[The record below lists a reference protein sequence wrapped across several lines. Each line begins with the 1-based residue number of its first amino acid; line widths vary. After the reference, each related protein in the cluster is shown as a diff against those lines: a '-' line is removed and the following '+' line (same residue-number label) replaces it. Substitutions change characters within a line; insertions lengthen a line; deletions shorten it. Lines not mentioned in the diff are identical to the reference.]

1 MIGPKTGAAICTIL
15 WGFSYL
21 LASRWLPP
29 HPEMAGAVRAMGGA
43 AFLFLL
49 SREMPSQGWWGRL
62 LVLGT
67 LNVGLFFGLF
77 FIGAMRLQGGVAAVF
92 QALGPVV
99 VLLLAWVIL
108 HRRPT
113 GLQFFAVILGLV
125 GVAMVVLKDG
135 AAIDGIG
142 VAAMLGCVLSLS
154 LGGVLLGRWGS
165 PGISIISF
173 TAWQLL
179 IGGVELTLVA
189 ALIGDFQGPLS
200 TLNILAFVILAV
212 VLTGIP
218 FLLWFRGIEAVGAV
232 AIMPLILLTPVTA
245 LVLDAALLRIMPSP
259 LQIAGVLVVIASLL
273 INQRA
278 LAAAR

>member
-15 WGFSYL
+15 WGFTYM
-21 LASRWLPP
+21 LAGRWLPP
-29 HPEMAGAVRAMGGA
+29 HPEMAGAVRAVGGA
-43 AFLFLL
+43 GFLFLL
-49 SREMPSQGWWGRL
+49 SRELPKAGWWGRMI
-62 LVLGT
+62 VLGT
-67 LNVGLFFGLF
+67 LNVGFFFGLF

-92 QALGPVV
+92 QALGPVL
-99 VLLLAWVIL
+99 VLLMAWAIL

-113 GLQFFAVILGLV
+113 GLQFFAVLLGLL

-135 AAIDGIG
+135 ASIDGIG
-142 VAAMLGCVLSLS
+142 VAAMLGCVLSIS
-154 LGGVLLGRWGS
+154 LGGVLLSRWGS
-165 PGISIISF
+165 PGISITSF

-179 IGGVELTLVA
+179 IGGIELTLVA
-189 ALIGDFQGPLS
+189 LVIGDFQGPL
-200 TLNILAFVILAV
+200 TGLNIVAFVILAI

-245 LVLDAALLRIMPSP
+245 LVLDAALLQIMPSA
-259 LQIAGVLVVIASLL
+259 LQIAGVVVVIASLL

-278 LAAAR
+278 MVAR

>member
-21 LASRWLPP
+21 LAGRWLPP
-29 HPEMAGAVRAMGGA
+29 HPEMAGAVRGIGGA
-43 AFLFLL
+43 AFLFLI
-49 SREMPSQGWWGRL
+49 SRELPPANWWGRL
-62 LVLGT
+62 IVLGT

-99 VLLLAWVIL
+99 VLLLAWLIL
-108 HRRPT
+108 NRRPT
-113 GLQFFAVILGLV
+113 GLQFFAVLLGLV

-135 AAIDGIG
+135 AAIDGVG
-142 VAAMLGCVLSLS
+142 VAAMLGCVLAIS
-154 LGGVLLGRWGS
+154 LGGVMLSRWGS
-165 PGISIISF
+165 PGISIVSF

-189 ALIGDFQGPLS
+189 LIIGDFQGPIS
-200 TLNILAFVILAV
+200 GLNIFAFVILAI

-245 LVLDAALLRIMPSP
+245 LVLDAVLLQIMPKP
-259 LQIAGVLVVIASLL
+259 LQIAGVVVVIASLM

-278 LAAAR
+278 MAAR

>member
-15 WGFSYL
+15 WGFTYM
-21 LASRWLPP
+21 LAGRWLPP
-29 HPEMAGAVRAMGGA
+29 HPEMAGAVRAVGGA
-43 AFLFLL
+43 GFLFLL
-49 SREMPSQGWWGRL
+49 SRELPKAGWWGRMI
-62 LVLGT
+62 VLGT
-67 LNVGLFFGLF
+67 LNVGFFFGLF

-92 QALGPVV
+92 QALGPVL
-99 VLLLAWVIL
+99 VLLMAWGIL

-113 GLQFFAVILGLV
+113 GLQFFAVLLGLA

-142 VAAMLGCVLSLS
+142 VAAMLGCVLSIS
-154 LGGVLLGRWGS
+154 LGGVLLSRWGS
-165 PGISIISF
+165 PGISITSF

-179 IGGVELTLVA
+179 IGGIELTLVA
-189 ALIGDFQGPLS
+189 LLIGDFQGPL
-200 TLNILAFVILAV
+200 TGLNIVAFVILAI

-245 LVLDAALLRIMPSP
+245 LVLDAALLQIMPSA
-259 LQIAGVLVVIASLL
+259 LQIAGVVVVIASLL

-278 LAAAR
+278 MAAR

>member
-15 WGFSYL
+15 WGFTYM
-21 LASRWLPP
+21 LAGRWLPP
-29 HPEMAGAVRAMGGA
+29 HPEMAGAVRAVGGA
-43 AFLFLL
+43 GFLFLL
-49 SREMPSQGWWGRL
+49 SRELPLPGWWGRMI
-62 LVLGT
+62 VLGT
-67 LNVGLFFGLF
+67 LNVGFFFGLF

-92 QALGPVV
+92 QALGPVL
-99 VLLLAWVIL
+99 VLLMAWGIL
-108 HRRPT
+108 LRRPT
-113 GLQFFAVILGLV
+113 GLQFFAVLLGLL

-142 VAAMLGCVLSLS
+142 VAAMLGCVLSIS
-154 LGGVLLGRWGS
+154 LGGVLLSRWGS
-165 PGISIISF
+165 PGISITSF

-179 IGGVELTLVA
+179 IGGIELTLVA
-189 ALIGDFQGPLS
+189 LLIGDFQGPL
-200 TLNILAFVILAV
+200 TGLNIVAFVILAI

-245 LVLDAALLRIMPSP
+245 LVLDAALLQIMPSA
-259 LQIAGVLVVIASLL
+259 LQIAGVVVVIASLL

-278 LAAAR
+278 MVAR

>member
-21 LASRWLPP
+21 LAGRWLPP
-29 HPEMAGAVRAMGGA
+29 HPEMAGAVRGIGGA

-49 SREMPSQGWWGRL
+49 SRELPPANWWGRL
-62 LVLGT
+62 IVLGT

-99 VLLLAWVIL
+99 VLLLAWLIL
-108 HRRPT
+108 NRRPT
-113 GLQFFAVILGLV
+113 GLQFFAVLLGLV

-135 AAIDGIG
+135 AAIDGVG
-142 VAAMLGCVLSLS
+142 VLAMLGCVLAIS
-154 LGGVLLGRWGS
+154 LGGVMLSRWGS
-165 PGISIISF
+165 PGISIVSF

-189 ALIGDFQGPLS
+189 LIIGDFQGPIS
-200 TLNILAFVILAV
+200 GLNIFAFVILAV
-212 VLTGIP
+212 LLTGIP

-245 LVLDAALLRIMPSP
+245 LVLDAVLLQIMPKP
-259 LQIAGVLVVIASLL
+259 LQILGVVVVIASLM

-278 LAAAR
+278 MAAR

>member
-15 WGFSYL
+15 WGFTYM
-21 LASRWLPP
+21 LAGRWLPP
-29 HPEMAGAVRAMGGA
+29 HPEMAGAVRAVGGA
-43 AFLFLL
+43 GFLFLL
-49 SREMPSQGWWGRL
+49 SRELPKAGWWGRMI
-62 LVLGT
+62 VLGT
-67 LNVGLFFGLF
+67 LNVGFFFGLF

-92 QALGPVV
+92 QALGPVL
-99 VLLLAWVIL
+99 VLLMAWAIL

-113 GLQFFAVILGLV
+113 GLQFFAVLLGLA

-142 VAAMLGCVLSLS
+142 VAAMLGCVLSIS
-154 LGGVLLGRWGS
+154 LGGVLLSRWGS
-165 PGISIISF
+165 PGISITSF

-179 IGGVELTLVA
+179 IGGIELTLVA
-189 ALIGDFQGPLS
+189 LLIGDFQGPL
-200 TLNILAFVILAV
+200 TGLNIVAFVILAI

-245 LVLDAALLRIMPSP
+245 LVLDAALLQIMPSA
-259 LQIAGVLVVIASLL
+259 LQIAGVVVVIASLL

-278 LAAAR
+278 MVAR

>member
-1 MIGPKTGAAICTIL
+1 MIGPRAGAAICTIL

-21 LASRWLPP
+21 LAGRWLPP
-29 HPEMAGAVRAMGGA
+29 NPEMAGAVRALGGA

-49 SREMPSQGWWGRL
+49 SRELPPANWWGRL
-62 LVLGT
+62 IVLGT

-92 QALGPVV
+92 QALGPVF
-99 VLLLAWVIL
+99 VLLLAWAIL
-108 HRRPT
+108 KRRPS
-113 GLQFFAVILGLV
+113 GLQFFAVILGLA

-142 VAAMLGCVLSLS
+142 VAAMLGCVLALS
-154 LGGVLLGRWGS
+154 LGGVMLSRWGS
-165 PGISIISF
+165 PGISITAF

-189 ALIGDFQGPLS
+189 LVIGDFQGPIS
-200 TLNILAFVILAV
+200 GLNIFAFVILAI

-218 FLLWFRGIEAVGAV
+218 FLLWFRGIEAAGAV

-245 LVLDAALLRIMPSP
+245 LVVDATLLQIMPKP
-259 LQIAGVLVVIASLL
+259 LQVLGVVVVIASLM

-278 LAAAR
+278 IAAR